1 MVQPPIAQS
10 DATPPILAEFS
21 FSPTSIDTSASSQAV
36 LVTFHVTD
44 DLSGVASVRATF
56 SNRDVPSDPLGCE
69 STAPDSGTSLDGIY
83 TCTVNFPQ
91 FSTPGTWQVFVVE
104 LVDATSNQALLTT
117 AALFGMGFPTDLL
130 VSTDPDTTPPALAGF
145 NFVPRALDAAPGSG
159 SVQVT
164 FHVTDNQSGVA
175 WAKVTFMGP
184 GPGGAVLGCTALTV
198 SPGEEPALDVVLSC
212 NAVFPQF
219 SAQGIWTVFGVEL
232 EDVAGNN
239 HQTSAGELPGLG
251 FPSELNL
258 TSQQD
263 ITAPTL
269 VTFSFAPTAIDTQ
282 AGAATVQVNFTAS
295 DDLAGVASVRA
306 VFNSPGTQPQT
317 RECLS
322 AFPDS
327 SPALQGTYHCV
338 LLFPAHSP
346 EGLWQ
351 VSQVEVIDAANH
363 SHVYPMAELAGSGF
377 PVNLSVGFAPGPPR
391 AVLEVPQTG
400 RSVHGDSLTVG
411 ANLIQGG
418 PSSVSPSLGVVLEYR
433 PLPFGSF
440 APIPPKDAFQSN
452 PDTTYPYFI
461 HWNLTSVPNGDYEL
475 RAVARDTSG
484 VPDPAPGTIMVHVTD
499 GASAEVDESVNA
511 QGRQESRVLV
521 VGTEVGTVVSGDR
534 APKGEMTRWE
544 IPVGSLDL
552 PTDAMKALYPDPAGE
567 LPRLEQPEQSIDVF
581 VDLSLESGQSNF
593 PPGLPAEL
601 EISYP
606 DADQDGVV
614 DGRAIREED
623 LELLRLDTSSNRYV
637 KMPSWVVLTEHNRIH
652 AVLSQTGR
660 FAVTGPVEAKVR
672 FLPDGVTLAWDP
684 LAEASSYHVYRGSLA
699 LLRDTNG
706 DGLPDAGYGDCR
718 DFLDPVLTDT
728 QYIDA
733 EAPGGTGSG
742 FFYLVTIQAP
752 SGEYG
757 LGTTSQGLLRT
768 PALTCP

>member
-1 MVQPPIAQS
+1 MSAQIFAQA
-10 DATPPILAEFS
+10 DGTPPSLVGFS
-21 FSPTSIDTSASSQAV
+21 FAPTSIDTTSSSQEV

-44 DLSGVASVRATF
+44 QLSGVASVRATF

-69 STAPDSGTSLDGIY
+69 STVPDSGTPLDGIY

-104 LVDATSNQALLTT
+104 LIDVASNQALLPTT
-117 AALFGMGFPTDLL
+117 TLSGMGFPTDLL
-130 VSTDPDTTPPALAGF
+130 VLTDPDTTSPVLAGF
-145 NFVPRALDAAPGSG
+145 NFVPRALDTSLGPG
-159 SVQVT
+159 SVQAT
-164 FHVTDNQSGVA
+164 FHVTDERSGVA

-184 GPGGAVLGCTALTV
+184 GPGGVVLGCTALTV
-198 SPGEEPALDVVLSC
+198 SPGEEPALDVALSC

-219 SAQGIWTVFGVEL
+219 SAQGIWTVFGVEI
-232 EDVAGNN
+232 EDVAGNK

-269 VTFSFAPTAIDTQ
+269 VNFSFAPAAIDSE
-282 AGAATVQVNFTAS
+282 AGAAIVLVNFTAS
-295 DDLAGVASVRA
+295 DDLSGVASVQA
-306 VFNSPGTQPQT
+306 VFSSPGVPPQT
-317 RECLS
+317 QECLS

-327 SPALQGTYHCV
+327 SPGLQGTYHCA
-338 LLFPAHSP
+338 LTFPTHSP
-346 EGLWQ
+346 EGIWK
-351 VSQVEVIDAANH
+351 VSQVEVLDGANH
-363 SHVYPMAELAGSGF
+363 SQVYATAELALSGF
-377 PVNLSVGFAPGPPR
+377 PVNLSVGFAPGAPR
-391 AVLEVPQTG
+391 AVLEVPQAD

-411 ANLIQGG
+411 VNLIQGS
-418 PSSVSPSLGVVLEYR
+418 PSLVSPSLGVTLEYR

-440 APIPPKDAFQSN
+440 ASIPPKDTFQPN

-475 RAVARDTSG
+475 RAVARDASG
-484 VPDPAPGTIMVHVTD
+484 VPDPAPGTITVHLAD
-499 GASAEVDESVNA
+499 GAAAEVNESVNA
-511 QGRQESRVLV
+511 QGQQESRVLV
-521 VGTEVGTVVSGDR
+521 VGTEVGTAISGDR

-544 IPVGSLDL
+544 IPVGCLDL
-552 PTDAMKALYPDPAGE
+552 PTDAMKVLYPDPVGE

-614 DGRAIREED
+614 DGRGTREAD
-623 LELLRLDTSSNRYV
+623 LELLRLDSASDRYV
-637 KMPSWVVLTEHNRIH
+637 KMPSWMVLTEHNRIH
-652 AVLSQTGR
+652 AVMPQTGR
-660 FAVTGPVEAKVR
+660 FAVTGPVEPKVR
-672 FLPDGVTLAWDP
+672 FLPDGVSLTWDP
-684 LAEASSYHVYRGSLA
+684 LAEALSYHVYRGSLA

-706 DGLPDAGYGDCR
+706 DGLPDAGFGECR
-718 DFLDPVLTDT
+718 DALDPVLTDT

-733 EAPGGTGSG
+733 EAPAGTGSG
-742 FFYLVTIQAP
+742 FFYLVTLQTV
-752 SGEYG
+752 SGERG
-757 LGTTSQGLLRT
+757 LGTTSHGLQRA
-768 PALTCP
+768 PAIPCP